1 MVTSSMRDQLI
12 SRRVIAALIYLG
24 TPAFDGLAPASAL
37 AQGARGAAAPAC
49 RTGVGAYRIENK
61 GAVTSTVTGSCTFN
75 AAAVEGTC
83 TNDYSDSTGRKL
95 RSVSV
100 TRHAT
105 IADVVEEVSVNPPLQ
120 RALGTTTTLTGAGT
134 ETRNTS
140 TLEYDA
146 QKRLVSV
153 IAESRPSGQRSITTY
168 TAWDAEG
175 RPTAATIVTGG
186 QAITQ
191 VIRYD
196 NARRSQSMTSNGV
209 TCTQA
214 FDQNGNPALSSCDGG
229 STASTTILA
238 TQRICR

>member
-1 MVTSSMRDQLI
+1 MRNQLTSRTA
-12 SRRVIAALIYLG
+12 IAALICLG
-24 TPAFDGLAPASAL
+24 TPAFDAPGSAL
-37 AQGARGAAAPAC
+37 AQETRQAAAPAC
-49 RTGVGAYRIENK
+49 RTGIGTYRIENK
-61 GAVTSTVTGSCTFN
+61 GAVSSTVLGSCSFN

-83 TNDYSDSTGRKL
+83 TNEYSDSTGRKL

-105 IADVVEEVSVNPPLQ
+105 VADVVEEVSVNPPLQ

-153 IAESRPSGQRSITTY
+153 TAESRPSGQRSITTY

-175 RPTAATIVTGG
+175 RPTAATIVAGG
-186 QAITQ
+186 QATTQ
-191 VIRYD
+191 AIGYD
-196 NARRSQSMTSNGV
+196 NVRRSQSMTQNGV
-209 TCTQA
+209 TCTQS
-214 FDQNGNPALSSCDGG
+214 FDQNGNPTVSSCDGG
-229 STASTTILA
+229 SSASTTILA

>member
-1 MVTSSMRDQLI
+1 MVASSMRNELT
-12 SRRVIAALIYLG
+12 SRTAIAVLIYLG
-24 TPAFDGLAPASAL
+24 TPAFDGSAPGSAL
-37 AQGARGAAAPAC
+37 AQEARRESAPAC

-61 GAVTSTVTGSCTFN
+61 GAVTSNVTGSCTFD

-105 IADVVEEVSVNPPLQ
+105 VADVVDEVSANPPLQ

-134 ETRNTS
+134 DTRNTS

-146 QKRLVSV
+146 QKRLVSI

-175 RPTAATIVTGG
+175 RPTAATIAAAG
-186 QAITQ
+186 QATTLA
-191 VIRYD
+191 IRYD

-209 TCTQA
+209 TCTQT
-214 FDQNGNPALSSCDGG
+214 FDQNGNPAVSSCEGG
-229 STASTTILA
+229 SSASTTILA